1 MTSLWSSYWPVAQK
15 EDKDGKITIPYD
27 WRNYPA
33 LRPTKLV
40 GVSAPSNTVLVKTG
54 GNALQ
59 AVDRSALEQK
69 NVVAVTVPC
78 RYPFNSRAGNE
89 MLVRLSND
97 QLVRTQVPLHVE
109 PGHVFLMRIP
119 EQTAVMGIPVD
130 IMDNNDTPAI
140 TPSQE
145 VSVAQS
151 YVAPPYVAPTS
162 TNAIPD
168 DLLFE
173 TIETIYDPTSTAHKS
188 LV

>member
-1 MTSLWSSYWPVAQK
+1 MPSFWKTYWQVAQK
-15 EDKDGKITIPYD
+15 EDENGKIAIPYD
-27 WRNYPA
+27 WRDYPA
-33 LRPTKLV
+33 LRPTKLE
-40 GVSAPSNTVLVKTG
+40 GVNPPSNTVLVKTG

-69 NVVAVTVPC
+69 NVVAVTVP
-78 RYPFNSRAGNE
+78 FNARAGNE

-119 EQTAVMGIPVD
+119 EQTVVMGIPVD
-130 IMDNNDTPAI
+130 VYSKDNTTPTI

-145 VSVAQS
+145 VSVAHS
-151 YVAPPYVAPTS
+151 YVAPSYVAPTS
-162 TNAIPD
+162 TNAVPD

-173 TIETIYDPTSTAHKS
+173 PIYDPTSTAHKS

>member
-15 EDKDGKITIPYD
+15 EDNDGKITIPYD
-27 WRNYPA
+27 WRDYPA
-33 LRPTKLV
+33 LRPTKLE
-40 GVSAPSNTVLVKTG
+40 GVNPPSNTVLVKTG

-59 AVDRSALEQK
+59 AVDRTALAQK
-69 NVVAVTVPC
+69 NVVAVTVP
-78 RYPFNSRAGNE
+78 YNARAGNE

-119 EQTAVMGIPVD
+119 EQAAVMGIPVD
-130 IMDNNDTPAI
+130 MTMYNEDNNNIPAI

-145 VSVAQS
+145 VSVARS
-151 YVAPPYVAPTS
+151 YVAPPFVAPTS

-173 TIETIYDPTSTAHKS
+173 PIYDPTSTAHKS